1 MPPPDD
7 IDPVQDRKAE
17 RERAYVAA
25 LADAVVVKVAE
36 IDDVPGTRVQTE
48 HLCDSPQGRAVGR
61 RRLRLLMAFDLYTAL
76 LTGHMSSARGDHAEV
91 RKWCRRQADAFLCE
105 ADYPPLTPMPAGCKA
120 AVCVNGG
127 PHTGDAVKLAEIDE
141 AA

>member
-1 MPPPDD
+1 MPTPDD
-7 IDPVQDRKAE
+7 VDPVQDRKAE
-17 RERAYVAA
+17 RERRNVESLAA
-25 LADAVVVKVAE
+25 AVAE
-36 IDDVPGTRVQTE
+36 IEDVPGTRIPTE
-48 HLCDSPQGRAVGR
+48 HLCDTPQVRAVGR
-61 RRLRLLMAFDLYTAL
+61 KRLRLLMAFDLYTAL

-91 RKWCRRQADAFLCE
+91 RKWCWRQADLFMGE
-105 ADYPPLTPMPAGCKA
+105 ADNPPAGT